1 MKDSKAKG
9 ESDFFSL
16 RQNCLKKSDKL
27 KQKKI
32 LFIYLSKTNKKPQ
45 IITLDINWKLHLKK
59 YYWNIIHIIL
69 KHLNKN
75 HIITKSI
82 IKINWNSSLIFNV

>member
-32 LFIYLSKTNKKPQ
+32 LFIYLSKTNKKTTKYNSRHQ
-45 IITLDINWKLHLKK
+45 LKVTLKK
-59 YYWNIIHIIL
+59 IL
-69 KHLNKN
+69 LKYILY
-75 HIITKSI
+75 
-82 IKINWNSSLIFNV
+82 